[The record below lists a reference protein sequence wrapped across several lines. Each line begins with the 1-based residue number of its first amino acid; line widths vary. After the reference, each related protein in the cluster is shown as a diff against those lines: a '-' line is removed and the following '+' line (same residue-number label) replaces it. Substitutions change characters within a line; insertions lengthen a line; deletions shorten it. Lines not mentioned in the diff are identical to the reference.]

1 MDRMKTLKYFEQVGR
16 RGFFRP
22 VGVMNF
28 DQAVEIVAEAM
39 QHARSLELTDLLVNT
54 SGLSGFP
61 TPDVFARY
69 SLANKWAQSA
79 GATLRVAMVARVEL
93 IDPQKIGALMA
104 QNRGV
109 SGDVFTTESAA
120 IAWLDSGTGSTPTL
134 S

>member
-1 MDRMKTLKYFEQVGR
+1 MKTLKYFEQVGR

-22 VGVMNF
+22 EGVMTF
-28 DQAVEIVAEAM
+28 DQAIDVVAEAM
-39 QHARSLELTDLLVNT
+39 RHARSLDLADLLVNT

-79 GATLRVAMVARVEL
+79 GATLRVALVARVEH
-93 IDPQKIGALMA
+93 IDPQKIGVLMA

-109 SGDVFTTESAA
+109 NGDVFTNEAA
-120 IAWLDSGTGSTPTL
+120 AVAWLDAGTGSTPTI